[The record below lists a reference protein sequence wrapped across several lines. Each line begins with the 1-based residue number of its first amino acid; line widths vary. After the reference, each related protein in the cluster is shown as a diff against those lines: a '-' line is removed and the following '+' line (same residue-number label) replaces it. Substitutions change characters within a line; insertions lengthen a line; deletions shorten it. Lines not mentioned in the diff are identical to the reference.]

1 MNEKSFLEP
10 LEDLL
15 KSDMTFGHRQHVA
28 LAWQY
33 LQLTDQLTAENWM
46 RDAIQHVAF
55 KHGAADKYHE
65 TITIA
70 WIRLVGTHVRTSGLD
85 NFDEFIAQ
93 NSDLLNPH
101 LLGHFYSSKV
111 LQSASARQHWVEP
124 DVAPLP
130 QSGVVE

>member
-1 MNEKSFLEP
+1 MSKKRYLRP

-15 KSDMTFGHRQHVA
+15 KRDRAFGHRQHVA
-28 LAWQY
+28 LAWRY
-33 LQLTDQLTAENWM
+33 LQLTDPVTAESWM
-46 RDAIQHVAF
+46 REAIQHVAF

-70 WIRLVGTHVRTSGLD
+70 WIRLVGTHVRMSGVD

-93 NSDLLNPH
+93 NADLLNPQ
-101 LLGHFYSSKV
+101 LLDHFYSSA
-111 LQSASARQHWVEP
+111 LIQSASARQHWMEP

-130 QSGVVE
+130 